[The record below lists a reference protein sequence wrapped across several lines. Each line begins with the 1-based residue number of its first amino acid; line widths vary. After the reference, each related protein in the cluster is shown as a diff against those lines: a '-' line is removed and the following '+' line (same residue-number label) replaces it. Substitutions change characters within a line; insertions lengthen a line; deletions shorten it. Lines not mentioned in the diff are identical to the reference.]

1 MVLSPREARL
11 SLYGKDRACLL
22 GEWVFCC
29 LNQTDD
35 CCVWDVELQSDGS
48 FLVYAVEYIIEF
60 IPQKSVWNESLP

>member
-1 MVLSPREARL
+1 
-11 SLYGKDRACLL
+11 
-22 GEWVFCC
+22 VFCC